1 MSPPPGNTEAIIGF
15 ALFVASEVVAMS
27 SLKSNSILQIL
38 LHLAQELFPYEI
50 ERKAPP
56 SRRNRP
62 RLPRPPWRR

>member
-1 MSPPPGNTEAIIGF
+1 
-15 ALFVASEVVAMS
+15 MS